1 MNVASHGFFRTRPT
15 PPPATELARTR
26 SANLLFGTRSVG
38 HEGRAQTRA
47 KDEIVAGRLEA
58 HEILKRG
65 SLRGPRAFLILEQAG
80 SKVWGFHKFGHAG
93 DPCRHVCPG
102 AHAKGGGDAEQQMAA
117 LAARAPLGK
126 RQGPDS
132 AG

>member
-1 MNVASHGFFRTRPT
+1 M
-15 PPPATELARTR
+15 
-26 SANLLFGTRSVG
+26 G

-58 HEILKRG
+58 HEILERG

-117 LAARAPLGK
+117 LAARARGERAPAE
-126 RQGPDS
+126 PP
-132 AG
+132 